1 MGHRISRDGV
11 ITPVTSPA
19 RARIIKPSKIF
30 PHMAR
35 VLKTGQTTQY
45 SSELDDGY
53 YQAGITKDYTVLTAG
68 QYSGTANVD
77 LIHYTAAT
85 IAFAATTPGTITDS
99 ANGLA
104 MFKTGDI
111 IVITGSGANNG
122 TYTVSTGNVAG
133 TIRTT
138 EALADEAAGGA
149 VSIAKR
155 EAKSNNCV
163 HDNNTGLMW
172 LRDPSNY
179 PAKMGLTSAGTMP
192 WTSFLYDIFAY
203 CAAVNAASVGGYAD
217 WRVGNLEEY
226 FGLFEYSNN
235 AGVPNATAFPNW
247 TPGATYFWTSTTR
260 RDNSSQAHAMYYR
273 TGYSLTS
280 PLPKTYAYF
289 VALVR
294 GGR

>member
-68 QYSGTANVD
+68 QYSGTTNVD
-77 LIHYTAAT
+77 LIHYAA
-85 IAFAATTPGTITDS
+85 ALSFDAASKEIRDA

-104 MFKTGDI
+104 LFKTGDI
-111 IVITGSGANNG
+111 IVVTGSASNDG
-122 TYTVSTGNVAG
+122 TYTVATGNVAAK
-133 TIRTT
+133 IVTT

-179 PAKMGLTSAGTMP
+179 PAKMGAASDGKME
-192 WTSFLYDIFAY
+192 WTGVAYDIFAY

-247 TPGATYFWTSTTR
+247 TPGATYHMWTSTTR

-280 PLPKTYAYF
+280 PLPKTSAYF

>member
-53 YQAGITKDYTVLTAG
+53 YQTGITKDYTVLTAG
-68 QYSGTANVD
+68 QYSGTTNVD
-77 LIHYTAAT
+77 LIHYAA
-85 IAFAATTPGTITDS
+85 ALSFDAASKEIRDA

-104 MFKTGDI
+104 LFKTGDI
-111 IVITGSGANNG
+111 IVVTGSASNDG
-122 TYTVSTGNVAG
+122 TYTVATGNVAAK
-133 TIRTT
+133 IVTT

-163 HDNNTGLMW
+163 VDNNTGLMW
-172 LRDPSNY
+172 MRDPSNY
-179 PAKMGLTSAGTMP
+179 PAKMGVASDGKMP
-192 WTSFLYDIFAY
+192 WTGVAYDIFAY
-203 CAAVNAASVGGYAD
+203 CAAVNTAAVGGYTD
-217 WRVGNLEEY
+217 WRGPSRFDYMPL
-226 FGLFEYSNN
+226 GDMPTS
-235 AGVPNATAFPNW
+235 APATSATAFPN
-247 TPGATYFWTSTTR
+247 TAAGEIWTSTTLAAATTYAWATDR
-260 RDNSSQAHAMYYR
+260 AFWQQR
-273 TGYSLTS
+273 S
-280 PLPKTYAYF
+280 PLAIGTKTETAMF
-289 VALVR
+289 VMLVR